1 MTNPDLMDTNDYTGV
16 PKSPMVAAAE
26 DAARLAKLEEE
37 NDRLR
42 SEAGYHG
49 AQDVIAQVAAERDA
63 LLARLARLESALLKY
78 GQHSPRCPV
87 WATMTRG
94 TCTCGLDAAL
104 EGRNDERAMWIERE
118 EKR

>member
-1 MTNPDLMDTNDYTGV
+1 MTNLDIREKNADTGV

-49 AQDVIAQVAAERDA
+49 AQDVIVQLTTERDA
-63 LLARLARLESALLKY
+63 LKARLVRLEEALQKTGRCDMQMDPTRVY
-78 GQHSPRCPV
+78 DGRYVDVHSSTCRKCAV
-87 WATMTRG
+87 LGTRDG
-94 TCTCGLDAAL
+94 
-104 EGRNDERAMWIERE
+104 
-118 EKR
+118 